1 MAFVVAA
8 ANVAAAE
15 QLEQE
20 ASARA
25 LAAEERARDARARPR
40 DEAASLLAVLA
51 PMRAPIDAAIAW
63 QEGLLRTLDKR
74 VGEDR
79 RERPVRFASPYRPP
93 AVNAPAPRLGRAAR
107 ALRHALPRPRG
118 D

>member
-1 MAFVVAA
+1 MLSSFPDDDALAA
-8 ANVAAAE
+8 ALRARRE
-15 QLEQE
+15 ELERERSSLEQE

-25 LAAEERARDARARPR
+25 LAAEERAAAARARPR

-93 AVNAPAPRLGRAAR
+93 AVNAPAPAS
-107 ALRHALPRPRG
+107 
-118 D
+118 